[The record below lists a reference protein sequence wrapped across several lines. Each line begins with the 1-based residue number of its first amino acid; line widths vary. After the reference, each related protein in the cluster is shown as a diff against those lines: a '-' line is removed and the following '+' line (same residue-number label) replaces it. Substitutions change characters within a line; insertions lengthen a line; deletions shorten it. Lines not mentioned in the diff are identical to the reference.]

1 MNSLITT
8 LIMVCE
14 MVGVVVGPNVAM
26 ADMGWFLVPSSGFVY
41 CLALALHSALLPL
54 WQKKEK
60 QQRTNYNH
68 LGTKRQRILVDCY
81 FRGKWHQNLCK
92 SP

>member
-1 MNSLITT
+1 MAFEAHFFLSSSIFSHDEAFWKGRALNSLITT

-41 CLALALHSALLPL
+41 CLALALHSALLP
-54 WQKKEK
+54 
-60 QQRTNYNH
+60 
-68 LGTKRQRILVDCY
+68 
-81 FRGKWHQNLCK
+81 
-92 SP
+92 